1 VFAGLVAGGVE
12 GDFGVDELLMGFGPG
27 GEGDES
33 VDGHFNGGAAGGSGV
48 EPVFAV
54 GLCRERRGGERLE
67 IVRDVVEGV
76 AFVEVVD

>member
-1 VFAGLVAGGVE
+1 MLAGLVAGGVE
-12 GDFGVDELLMGFGPG
+12 GDCGVDKLLMGFRTG
-27 GEGDES
+27 GEGDEPF
-33 VDGHFNGGAAGGSGV
+33 DGHFDGGAAGGSGV

-76 AFVEVVD
+76 AFVEVID